1 MDAEKRL
8 KEWKERNGEKT
19 PSLSTDPRFIGNREG
34 HTGIGVLIRKWGL
47 DDLPKG
53 LNILLGQMS
62 LVGTRAPSV
71 MEWERYEYR
80 HRARLACKP
89 GLTGLWQASGRSRT
103 MSFEEATALDT
114 EYIAN
119 WSLELDI
126 EILFRTVFKR
136 NKGTT
141 A

>member
-1 MDAEKRL
+1 MPVITE
-8 KEWKERNGEKT
+8 
-19 PSLSTDPRFIGNREG
+19 DPRFIGNKNG
-34 HTGIGVLIRKWGL
+34 HTGIGVFIRKSGL

-53 LNILLGQMS
+53 LNILKGEMS

-71 MEWERYEYR
+71 AEWERYEYR

-103 MSFEEATALDT
+103 MDFEEATALDT

-119 WSLELDI
+119 WSLRLDWK
-126 EILFRTVFKR
+126 ILFK
-136 NKGTT
+136 T
-141 A
+141 AWK